1 MDWLNQHLE
10 LIAYVA
16 GAVLTFTIWNVSQGM
31 RLKAIEKAVGQFNEK
46 EFTDFKTA
54 VAKKFEHTEGELS
67 AIRLRQENVEKG
79 LMEELRRVGE
89 KLAHIEGF
97 LVGRKQA
104 STKR

>member
-16 GAVLTFTIWNVSQGM
+16 GAVLTFTIWNVNQGN
-31 RLKAIEKAVGQFNEK
+31 RLKSCERNLAE
-46 EFTDFKTA
+46 FKTL
-54 VAKKFEHTEGELS
+54 VAKQFEHDDGEIK
-67 AIRLRQENVEKG
+67 AIRVRQENVEKG

-97 LVGRKQA
+97 LVGRKH
-104 STKR
+104 SIPKR

>member
-1 MDWLNQHLE
+1 MDWLNQHIE

-16 GAVLTFTIWNVSQGM
+16 GAVLTFTVWNVNQGN
-31 RLKAIEKAVGQFNEK
+31 RLKAAEKALAAHES
-46 EFTDFKTA
+46 E
-54 VAKKFEHTEGELS
+54 VARRFEHFEGELK

-97 LVGRKQA
+97 LVGRKQSA
-104 STKR
+104 SKR